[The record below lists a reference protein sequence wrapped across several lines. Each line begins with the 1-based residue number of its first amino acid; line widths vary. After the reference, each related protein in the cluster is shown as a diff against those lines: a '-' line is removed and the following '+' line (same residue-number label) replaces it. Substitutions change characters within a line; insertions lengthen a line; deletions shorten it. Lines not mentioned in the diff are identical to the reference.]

1 MGIFLLVFYRNIL
14 QNISTLKVK
23 HSLPYV
29 NIGFTTAP
37 VGYFQHGSSGQKF
50 EWRHLDTVVM
60 ASLLYLGQLAFFL
73 VLSLTWVIF
82 FAAPALT
89 RFLGDGVT
97 VEESTEESSSLPP
110 PAITLCPMEGF
121 LNGWKNLSGPNWESN
136 WSAHCPDAA
145 STDDFVAC
153 LEAKTRNLTEI
164 LPSEVTPYDLG
175 ATRSL
180 GPPYPPPS
188 LMDPDLW
195 VTEVTAALQGRCYTL
210 NYTEPLKTDPS
221 VDGLLFN
228 FDPALTYY
236 AFIHQPGFFLF
247 SFNPLSLPD
256 INLLL
261 EESSVGMAYHY
272 LYIQV
277 VCWYGGMAYHYLYL
291 QVVWWYGSMVVW

>member
-1 MGIFLLVFYRNIL
+1 
-14 QNISTLKVK
+14 
-23 HSLPYV
+23 
-29 NIGFTTAP
+29 
-37 VGYFQHGSSGQKF
+37 
-50 EWRHLDTVVM
+50 M
-60 ASLLYLGQLAFFL
+60 ASLLYLGQIAFFL
-73 VLSLTWVIF
+73 VLSLTWLIF

-89 RFLGDGVT
+89 RFLEDGVT

-110 PAITLCPMEGF
+110 PAVTLCPMEGF
-121 LNGWKNLSGPNWESN
+121 LNGWKNVSGPNWENN
-136 WSAHCPDAA
+136 WAANCPDAA

-153 LEAKTRNLTEI
+153 LEAKTRNLTEA
-164 LPSEVTPYDLG
+164 LPSEATPYNLG

-188 LMDPDLW
+188 LMDPDMW
-195 VTEVTAALQGRCYTL
+195 VTEVTVALQGRCYTL
-210 NYTEPLKTDPS
+210 NYTEHLKTDPS

-228 FDPALTYY
+228 FDPFLTYH

-272 LYIQV
+272 LYLQV
-277 VCWYGGMAYHYLYL
+277 VCG
-291 QVVWWYGSMVVW
+291 MVVW